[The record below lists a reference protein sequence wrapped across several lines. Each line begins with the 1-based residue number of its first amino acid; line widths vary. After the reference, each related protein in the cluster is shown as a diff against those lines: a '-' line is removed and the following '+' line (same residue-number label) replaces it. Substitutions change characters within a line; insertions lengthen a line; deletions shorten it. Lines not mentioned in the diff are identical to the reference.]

1 MAHLTCMQ
9 VKHCYLRKA
18 VTCFSW
24 SFEQEIKWS
33 WEKKRIQTILCMW
46 TGCLHPYL
54 VVCQRNTHSEAKFSS
69 QSYSESSECKTDHV
83 IKVHIS
89 VHTWA
94 KCWHEER
101 DIGAYMFQPK
111 QSPSEKWTWTGL
123 EWHSFLRSKVN
134 WGMREMRTKARP
146 FLTGKDYRG
155 LWVWGYNAPQ
165 TASVLLPWL
174 PLSSMVSEPGTLHLA
189 TFTKVSLG
197 QDYTRLFLDRLQRFY
212 FTRAD
217 LSVMEDTL

>member
-1 MAHLTCMQ
+1 
-9 VKHCYLRKA
+9 
-18 VTCFSW
+18 
-24 SFEQEIKWS
+24 
-33 WEKKRIQTILCMW
+33 MW

-189 TFTKVSLG
+189 TFTKRFHWGRTILVCFWTAYSASTLQGQIWVLWKTPYSL
-197 QDYTRLFLDRLQRFY
+197 QSLTYL
-212 FTRAD
+212 
-217 LSVMEDTL
+217 LSSPSQKSLLNSTKRVKYPCYDNAI

>member
-1 MAHLTCMQ
+1 
-9 VKHCYLRKA
+9 
-18 VTCFSW
+18 
-24 SFEQEIKWS
+24 
-33 WEKKRIQTILCMW
+33 MW

-54 VVCQRNTHSEAKFSS
+54 EVCQRNTHSEAKFSS

-89 VHTWA
+89 VHSWA

-111 QSPSEKWTWTGL
+111 QSPFEKWTGL

-134 WGMREMRTKARP
+134 WGMWEMRTKAGP

-155 LWVWGYNAPQ
+155 LWVWGYSAPQ
-165 TASVLLPWL
+165 TASMLLPWL
-174 PLSSMVSEPGTLHLA
+174 PLSSTVSGPGTLHLA
-189 TFTKVSLG
+189 AFTG
-197 QDYTRLFLDRLQRFY
+197 QDYTCLFLHCLQPFY
-212 FTRAD
+212 FTRAG
-217 LSVMEDTL
+217 LGAMEDTL